1 MGLIPPRAHRMWVSK
16 RKPFSQS
23 QLFVVVVVVAHIGVL
38 NYIYFLI
45 FGCAGSLLLYRLSP
59 VTGSRGSY

>member
-1 MGLIPPRAHRMWVSK
+1 MGLIPPWAHRMWVSK

-23 QLFVVVVVVAHIGVL
+23 QFVFVVVFAHIGVL